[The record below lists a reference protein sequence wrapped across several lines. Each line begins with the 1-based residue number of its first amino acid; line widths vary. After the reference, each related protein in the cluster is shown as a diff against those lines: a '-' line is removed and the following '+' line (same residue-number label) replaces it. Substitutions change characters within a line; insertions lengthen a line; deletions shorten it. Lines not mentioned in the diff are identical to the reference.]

1 MSSFPVIPMPNRARR
16 RFSPIS
22 HLRGE
27 LGDPYPRR
35 RFSPISPL
43 RGLGDSGGA
52 PYTPD
57 IGPAILAPFNVPQGA
72 GVDPIEAL
80 TQMDEGTYQDPGQ
93 GQGTSNRPNLPPWIY
108 PPTNWENIDQDN
120 YVLVPAIGSTVVI
133 ISYVVPPGRNGVIN
147 KVANNFVGGGWV
159 EGTGD
164 IVWRILVD
172 GTPPPGATSY
182 DSILASLGN
191 PASPT
196 GVAGFRIFENQLLTL
211 VAFNNP
217 AGANGGVVVAGQR
230 VGARFCGWNYP
241 TDIEE
246 ADIWI

>member
-1 MSSFPVIPMPNRARR
+1 MSSISYPIISPRRR
-16 RFSPIS
+16 RFN
-22 HLRGE
+22 
-27 LGDPYPRR
+27 PRE
-35 RFSPISPL
+35 PL
-43 RGLGDSGGA
+43 QGLGRLGQ
-52 PYTPD
+52 PFRPD
-57 IGPAILAPFNVPQGA
+57 IGPQILAPFNPG
-72 GVDPIEAL
+72 DPASDPVEAI
-80 TQMDEGTYQDPGQ
+80 TEMDEGTYQD
-93 GQGTSNRPNLPPWIY
+93 TSQPTRPDLPPWIY

-120 YVLVPAIGSTVVI
+120 YALLPAIGATVVI

-164 IVWRILVD
+164 VVWRILVD
-172 GTPPPGATSY
+172 GTPPPGAVSY

-196 GVAGFRIFENQLLTL
+196 GIAGFRIFENQVLTL

-217 AGANGGVVVAGQR
+217 AGANGGVIVAGQR

-246 ADIWI
+246 NDIWI